1 MLNNYFNPNA
11 VKPQNGYA
19 PTGPLGGGQWAA
31 DQQQQ
36 EYALGL
42 QRLLAQDAL
51 KKQMMETESYG
62 LDSPVRAAKRP
73 ADIAKSGLEAMVAN
87 ESAAIP
93 GYGRQMGLGAIGEAQ
108 TKQAAGD
115 VAMGTRQSTIDHTN
129 AGNQLGTMERAIQ
142 QMEYISAAQPLEG
155 AGAYKQLYETLPP
168 HLKQYLSPNY
178 DASTPQRLQ
187 ALSKALQNNVAQRRT
202 MDQVRTQTGSAETI
216 GRERNASNERIADTR
231 AFAQIE
237 AAYARM
243 GLSKDRVKKLEDM
256 VTQHLLKQAQGIKT
270 SPEED
275 RAFMAAQ
282 QIMMNARAAA
292 GFGIDPQM
300 LRYMM
305 MGMQPPAPQV
315 PAPVAPPNSAPQA
328 GTPQNPIKLD

>member
-62 LDSPVRAAKRP
+62 LDSPVRAAERP
-73 ADIAKSGLEAMVAN
+73 AKINKFGLEAMVAK
-87 ESAAIP
+87 ESQPFAGDFAL
-93 GYGRQMGLGAIGEAQ
+93 GERGKARQQ
-108 TKQAAGD
+108 QAAGD
-115 VAMGTRQSTIDHTN
+115 IAMGTRQSTIDHTN

-142 QMEYISAAQPLEG
+142 QMEYIAAAQPLEG

-292 GFGIDPQM
+292 GYGIDPQM

-305 MGMQPPAPQV
+305 LNMQPPTPQV
-315 PAPVAPPNSAPQA
+315 PGPVAPPNSAPQQ